1 MNLCSRDRIFIYC
14 FTDEEVSEM
23 FYDYNTWKYVACNSQ
38 EKVLCFDTG
47 QHKYIIIGLLSVKI
61 GC

>member
-1 MNLCSRDRIFIYC
+1 
-14 FTDEEVSEM
+14 M